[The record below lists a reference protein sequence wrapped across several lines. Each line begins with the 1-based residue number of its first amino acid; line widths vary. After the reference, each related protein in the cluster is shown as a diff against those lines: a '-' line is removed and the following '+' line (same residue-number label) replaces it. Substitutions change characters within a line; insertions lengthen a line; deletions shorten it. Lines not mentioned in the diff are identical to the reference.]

1 MTRLA
6 TEISNSTMSEDGI
19 LSSSIDIDGVTL
31 EIRIKGTE
39 VSYRHTGLSNRHTEL
54 SNWSSWERIDEALK
68 GMRTWVSYQKEAA
81 QQTRET
87 YDSLLKL
94 ISQ

>member
-39 VSYRHTGLSNRHTEL
+39 VSYRPYRHTEL

-68 GMRTWVSYQKEAA
+68 GMRTWVSYQKEVA

>member
-6 TEISNSTMSEDGI
+6 ADISNSTMSEDGI

-31 EIRIKGTE
+31 EIRVKGTE
-39 VSYRHTGLSNRHTEL
+39 VSYRHAEL
-54 SNWSSWERIDEALK
+54 TNWSSWERVDEALK
-68 GMRTWVSYQKEAA
+68 GMRTWVNYQKETA

-87 YDSLLKL
+87 YASLLKL
-94 ISQ
+94 VSQ

>member
-39 VSYRHTGLSNRHTEL
+39 VSYRHTEL

-68 GMRTWVSYQKEAA
+68 GLRTWVSYQKEAA